1 MITLSGFGN
10 PISSMPMFF
19 QKLSFINPMTHV
31 MVLLRSVYLKGV
43 GLDVLWPNIAAM
55 AGLAV
60 VLLTV
65 SVLRFHKS
73 LE

>member
-1 MITLSGFGN
+1 
-10 PISSMPMFF
+10 MFF

>member
-1 MITLSGFGN
+1 
-10 PISSMPMFF
+10 MPMFF

>member
-1 MITLSGFGN
+1 
-10 PISSMPMFF
+10 
-19 QKLSFINPMTHV
+19 
-31 MVLLRSVYLKGV
+31 VLLRSVYLKGV
-43 GLDVLWPNIAAM
+43 GLEVLWPNIAAM
-55 AGLAV
+55 AGLAF

>member
-1 MITLSGFGN
+1 
-10 PISSMPMFF
+10 
-19 QKLSFINPMTHV
+19 MTHV

-43 GLDVLWPNIAAM
+43 GLDILWPNIAAM
-55 AGLAV
+55 AGLAA
-60 VLLTV
+60 VLLAV